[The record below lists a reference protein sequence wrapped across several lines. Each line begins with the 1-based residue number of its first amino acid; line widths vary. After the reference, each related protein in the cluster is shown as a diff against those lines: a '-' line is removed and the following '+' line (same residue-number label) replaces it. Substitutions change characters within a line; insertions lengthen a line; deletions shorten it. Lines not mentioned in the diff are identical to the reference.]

1 MVLTADI
8 YCTEEG
14 DEAVSVLWVALVAHH
29 LLIGDVEGAG
39 AAAGAAGVAGRL
51 GGAVG
56 PPPAQTQ
63 AASKAH

>member
-1 MVLTADI
+1 MNLSVQL
-8 YCTEEG
+8 YCTKEG

-51 GGAVG
+51 GGAVRS
-56 PPPAQTQ
+56 PPAQTQ